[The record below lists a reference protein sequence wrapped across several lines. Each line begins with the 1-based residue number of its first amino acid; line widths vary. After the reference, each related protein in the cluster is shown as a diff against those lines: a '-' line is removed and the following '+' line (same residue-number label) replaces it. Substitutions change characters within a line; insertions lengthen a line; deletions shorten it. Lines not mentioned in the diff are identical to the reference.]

1 MQTLRTSIR
10 RKAASTPDL
19 ESRAHPYDPHRHA
32 ACQHGRRG
40 LGTSQG
46 KSTHQPTSVASTLQR
61 SWQAPCSEV
70 AKHPAAKSRS
80 TLQRSREAPCSEVAK
95 HPAAKLHSTLQR
107 RRREAPRSEAAKHSA
122 AKSPEH
128 PAASVHPY
136 TIRFMRVVNRTAVTI
151 TGAKPYIDWMR
162 RTDADFT
169 QGAVSVP
176 RVKAYGSAFLLPEFG
191 LEEDLQEWVEENAP
205 WLFEFQLAAW
215 TEIEA
220 AWPPTRD
227 LKTFREWFRIDI
239 HSVVVDVGDDDI
251 EGEEL

>member
-70 AKHPAAKSRS
+70 AKHPATKSRS
-80 TLQRSREAPCSEVAK
+80 TLQRSCIAPCSEVAK
-95 HPAAKLHSTLQR
+95 HPTAKPRSTLQQS
-107 RRREAPRSEAAKHSA
+107 REAPRSEAAKHSA

-151 TGAKPYIDWMR
+151 TGAK
-162 RTDADFT
+162 
-169 QGAVSVP
+169 
-176 RVKAYGSAFLLPEFG
+176 
-191 LEEDLQEWVEENAP
+191 
-205 WLFEFQLAAW
+205 
-215 TEIEA
+215 
-220 AWPPTRD
+220 
-227 LKTFREWFRIDI
+227 
-239 HSVVVDVGDDDI
+239 
-251 EGEEL
+251 